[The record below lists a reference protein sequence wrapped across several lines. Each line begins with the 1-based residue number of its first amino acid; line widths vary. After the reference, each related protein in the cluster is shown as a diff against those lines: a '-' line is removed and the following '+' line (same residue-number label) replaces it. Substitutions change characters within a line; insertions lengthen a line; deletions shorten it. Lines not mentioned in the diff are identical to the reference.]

1 MIFDIE
7 TKLQKDNKIIDTLL
21 NNVSAKKNLTD
32 PDKIEKDITAKREN
46 IMNKAQLN
54 PLLSEIA
61 VVSVFSNDKI
71 HSYSSNS
78 LTEKQMLTGLMRD
91 IENDYYTDIYTYNG
105 KRFDIPYII
114 VRALHNDMSNN
125 ISYLKELKY
134 KHIDLYDLISSFDNM
149 SQDMLCESIYGLK
162 PETPLILQNDFEGN
176 EEDYVE
182 YLKNHCEED
191 VKMLAMIL
199 GEI

>member
-71 HSYSSNS
+71 HSYSSNN
-78 LTEKQMLTGLMRD
+78 LTEKQILTGLMRD
-91 IENDYYTDIYTYNG
+91 IENDYFNGIYTYNG

-114 VRALHNDMSNN
+114 VRALHNDMSSN
-125 ISYLKELKY
+125 INYLKELKY